1 MKKTF
6 LRFTG
11 SFLLLFPTLLLAQT
25 QTNYKISFPN
35 LVHHEAEITAEF
47 TGVPSETLE
56 VRMARSSPGRY
67 ALHEFAKNVY
77 AVKATNSKG
86 ETLKITRPNLHQW
99 NISGHDGTVKVTYT
113 LFADR
118 VDGTYAGVDETHAHL
133 NAPATF
139 MYAPVFDQKPSFVT
153 FDIPAGKNWTIATQL
168 KPETGKNTFS
178 APNFQYLM
186 DSPTELADFMWR
198 EWPVQDQGKNKTI
211 RFALH
216 HNGTAAEFDK
226 YAEET
231 KKVVQK
237 SQQVFGELPDFDFG
251 TYTFIG
257 CYVPHAAGDGM
268 EHRNSTTLTSPRP
281 LKTHAKDNLGTVS
294 HEFFHAWN
302 VERIR
307 PQNLE
312 PFNFADAN
320 SSDAL
325 WFAEGFTNYYGDLLL
340 CRSGA
345 ISVDEYAKQLSSNLD
360 NFLLLPGKDLYS
372 PAEMSRLAPFV
383 DAARS
388 VDNTNRLNT
397 YVSYYTHGD
406 VLALALDLTL
416 RSEFAGLSLDD
427 FMRAVWQKYGKTQK
441 PYVLKDLE
449 LTLAEVTKNEPFAS
463 EFFQKYIYGHAPVE
477 FKTLLQNVG
486 MELRPEKAKQASLGF
501 APLAFANNRA
511 TMQIGSLSGSP
522 LYKAGVENEDILLK
536 LNGKKI
542 TSAKSLENI
551 LKKHKPGDNVILE
564 FEQRGQV
571 KKTTV
576 TLIENPDMEVVTIEK
591 TGKTL
596 SDSTKKLRDSWLK

>member
-1 MKKTF
+1 MKKIL
-6 LRFTG
+6 LRSTA

-25 QTNYKISFPN
+25 QTNYTVSFPN

-47 TGVPSETLE
+47 TGVPAEVLE

-99 NISGHDGTVKVTYT
+99 NVTGHNGTVKITYT

-118 VDGTYAGVDETHAHL
+118 PDGTYAAVDETHAHL

-139 MYAPVFDQKPSFVT
+139 MYAPVFDQKPSFVK
-153 FDIPAGKNWTIATQL
+153 FEIPAGKNWTIATQL
-168 KPETGKNTFS
+168 KPETAKNTFS
-178 APNFQYLM
+178 APSFQYLM
-186 DSPTELADFMWR
+186 DSPVKIADFMWR
-198 EWPVQDQGKNKTI
+198 EWPVQENGKTQTI

-216 HNGTAAEFDK
+216 HNGSAAEFDK
-226 YAEET
+226 YVEDT
-231 KKVVQK
+231 KKMVQEAK
-237 SQQVFGELPDFDFG
+237 DVFGELPAFDFG

-257 CYVPHAAGDGM
+257 CYMPHAAGDGM
-268 EHRNSTTLTSPRP
+268 EHRNSTILTSSRP

-340 CRSGA
+340 CRSGLL
-345 ISVDEYAKQLSSNLD
+345 SVDDYAKVLSNNLN

-372 PAEMSRLAPFV
+372 PAEMSRQAPFV

-397 YVSYYTHGD
+397 FVSYYTHGD

-416 RSEFAGLSLDD
+416 RSEFAGISLDD
-427 FMRAVWQKYGKTQK
+427 YMRAIWQKYGKTQK

-449 LTLAEVTKNEPFAS
+449 QTLAELTKNESFAS
-463 EFFQKYIYGHAPVE
+463 EFFQKYVYGHAPID
-477 FKTLLQNVG
+477 FNPLLKNAG
-486 MELRPEKAKQASLGF
+486 LELRPEKPNEASLGF
-501 APLAFANNRA
+501 APLSFASNRA
-511 TMQIGSLSGSP
+511 TMQAGSLRGSP
-522 LYKAGVENEDILLK
+522 LYQAGLENEDVLLK
-536 LNGKKI
+536 LDGKKI
-542 TSAKSLENI
+542 TSAKTLQNI
-551 LKKHKPGDNVILE
+551 LKKHKPGNKVTLE
-564 FEQRGQV
+564 FMQRSQV
-571 KKTTV
+571 KTATV
-576 TLIENPDMEVVTIEK
+576 TLIENPDIEVVSTEK

-596 SDSTKKLRDSWLK
+596 SESAKKLRDNWLK